1 MKKLLSFL
9 LVITMLLGMQT
20 TVYGAKFESDTI
32 EVVDGPTNKK
42 QEVYVANLL
51 MGGKDVLT
59 DVPTMLYK
67 NRTLVPIAFVVENL
81 GAKIQWNQ
89 DKYEA
94 TITTSDKTIVLKI
107 DSATAYVNG
116 SKTTLPDNVP
126 AKLLGYQGNFRTM
139 VPLRFVSE
147 QLGMNVNWIAET
159 RTAAVDLEKQSITG
173 ITYESKGS
181 NNSQIR
187 FKTTGKVSYTSMY
200 LEGSKVGGQDRI
212 VVDIPSAVLNVQ
224 DSSISVEGNGLLR
237 KPIGADGV
245 SAVRASV
252 FEPAPRN
259 VVRLVVDLE
268 KKKSF
273 NIGFDAATNE
283 LKIDVYNPLNT
294 VKEIALEQRNNM
306 DAVVIRTEDT
316 PQYNVMDLGNRVV
329 IDVLN
334 AQLKASK
341 TEMSVSRGSVSRVR
355 SAVFTP
361 DQNYSADEKIV
372 RVVLDLEPGQSID
385 DVVIEDE
392 NKDILI
398 YVGGRP
404 LEGVDYRKET
414 FSKSVLKMSL
424 QNRGE
429 ASISYNESSRE
440 LNVRIEKSRINWEST
455 NLNISDKIV
464 ESIEIDGE
472 SDNRYYEVKLRLAAG
487 TGYTVQDQGESSN
500 HIVLGFENYNLGN
513 SKYNNKIVVLDAGH
527 GGKDPGASGVK
538 LGLKEKELALD
549 VSKRLEKLLQD
560 AGFMTFQTRTDDT
573 YIGLYDRPGMANN
586 LGADAFVSIHFNW
599 HPDPSVTGVQML
611 YNADPSR
618 DSKTFARIMQEE
630 SLKELGAVD
639 RKIVERP
646 NLVVIRETKMPAVL
660 GEMGF
665 ISNEWEESQ
674 IASEEYRQKIA
685 QALFNGITRYFDEVV
700 LK

>member
-9 LVITMLLGMQT
+9 LVITMLIGMQT
-20 TVYGAKFESDTI
+20 TAYGARFESDTI

-42 QEVYVANLL
+42 QAVYVANLL

-67 NRTLVPIAFVVENL
+67 NRTLVPIAFVVESL

-94 TITTSDKTIVLKI
+94 TITTSNKTIVLKI
-107 DSATAYVNG
+107 DSSTAYVNG
-116 SKTTLPDNVP
+116 SKITLPDNVP

-159 RTAAVDLEKQSITG
+159 RTAAVDIEKQSITG
-173 ITYESKGS
+173 ITYEGKGS

-187 FKTTGKVSYTSMY
+187 FKTTGKVNYTSMY
-200 LEGSKVGGQDRI
+200 LEGSKIGGQDRI
-212 VVDIPSAVLNVQ
+212 VIDIPSAVLNVE
-224 DSSISVEGNGLLR
+224 DSSISVESNGLLR
-237 KPIGADGV
+237 KAIGSNGIT
-245 SAVRASV
+245 SIRASI

-259 VVRLVVDLE
+259 IVRLVVDLD

-273 NIGFDAATNE
+273 TIGFDANASE

-294 VKEIALEQRNNM
+294 VKEIAVEKRNNM
-306 DAVVIRTEDT
+306 DAVVIRTDDV

-329 IDVLN
+329 IDILN

-341 TEMSVSRGSVSRVR
+341 TEIPVSRGSVSRVR
-355 SAVFTP
+355 TAVFTP
-361 DQNYSADEKIV
+361 DQNYSAEEKIV
-372 RVVLDLEPGQSID
+372 RVVLDLEPGQSVE
-385 DVVIEDE
+385 DVLIEDE

-404 LEGVDYRKET
+404 LGGFDYRKET
-414 FSKSVLKMSL
+414 FSKSVLKMNL
-424 QNRGE
+424 QDRGE
-429 ASISYNESSRE
+429 MSIDYNESSRE
-440 LNVRIEKSRINWEST
+440 LNVSIEKSRVNWESS
-455 NLNISDKIV
+455 NLNVSDKIV
-464 ESIEIDGE
+464 ESIQIDAK
-472 SDNRYYEVKLRLAAG
+472 SDSNNYQVRMRLAPG
-487 TGYTVQDQGESSN
+487 TGYTVQDRGESSN
-500 HIVLGFENYNLGN
+500 QIVIGFDNYNLGN
-513 SKYNNKIVVLDAGH
+513 SKYNNKIVVLDSGH
-527 GGKDPGASGVK
+527 GGKDPGAKGVK
-538 LGLKEKELALD
+538 LELKEKDLALD
-549 VSKRLEKLLQD
+549 VSKRLERLLQD

-573 YIGLYDRPGMANN
+573 YIGLYERAGMANN
-586 LGADAFVSIHFNW
+586 LGADLFISNHFNW
-599 HPDPSVTGVQML
+599 HPDPNVTGVQML
-611 YNADPSR
+611 YNPDPGR
-618 DSKTFARIMQEE
+618 DSKTFARMMQEE

-646 NLVVIRETKMPAVL
+646 NLVVIRETKMPSVL
-660 GEMGF
+660 TEMGF
-665 ISNEWEESQ
+665 LSNEWEESQ
-674 IASEEYRQKIA
+674 IASAEYRQKIA

>member
-9 LVITMLLGMQT
+9 LVITMLIGMQT
-20 TVYGAKFESDTI
+20 TAFGAKFESDTI

-42 QEVYVANLL
+42 QAVYVANLL
-51 MGGKDVLT
+51 MGGEDVLT

-94 TITTSDKTIVLKI
+94 TITMGDKTIVLKI

-116 SKTTLPDNVP
+116 TKTTLPDNVP

-147 QLGMNVNWIAET
+147 QLGMGVNWIAET
-159 RTAAVDLEKQSITG
+159 RTAVVDLEKQSITG
-173 ITYESKGS
+173 ITYEKKGS

-187 FKTTGKVSYTSMY
+187 FKTSGKVNYTSMY
-200 LEGSKVGGQDRI
+200 LEGSKIGGQDRI
-212 VVDIPSAVLNVQ
+212 VVDIPSSVLNVQ
-224 DSSISVEGNGLLR
+224 DPTIAVESNGLVR
-237 KPIGADGV
+237 KSIGDNGIT
-245 SAVRASV
+245 AVRASI

-259 VVRLVVDLE
+259 IVRLVVDLD

-273 NIGFDAATNE
+273 NVRFDGTANE
-283 LKIDVYNPLNT
+283 LIIDVFNPLNT
-294 VKEIALEQRNNM
+294 VKDIVVEKRNSL

-341 TEMSVSRGSVSRVR
+341 TEIPVSRGSVSRVR
-355 SAVFTP
+355 TAVFTP
-361 DQNYSADEKIV
+361 DQNYSAEDKIV

-385 DVVIEDE
+385 DVLIEDE
-392 NKDILI
+392 YKDILI

-404 LEGVDYRKET
+404 LEGFDYRKET
-414 FSKSVLKMSL
+414 FSKSLLKMSL
-424 QNRGE
+424 LNQGE
-429 ASISYNESSRE
+429 ASISYNESNQA
-440 LNVRIEKSRINWEST
+440 LNIRIEKSRADWENT
-455 NLNISDKIV
+455 DLNISDKIV
-464 ESIEIDGE
+464 ESIKIDSQ
-472 SDNRYYEVKLRLAAG
+472 SDSRYYEVKLRLAQG
-487 TGYTVQDQGESSN
+487 TGYTVQDQGERSN
-500 HIVLGFENYNLGN
+500 EIIIGFENYNLSN
-513 SKYNNKIVVLDAGH
+513 SKYNNKIIVLDSGH
-527 GGKDPGASGVK
+527 GGKDPGAAGVK

-549 VSKRLEKLLQD
+549 VSKRLERLLQD
-560 AGFMTFQTRTDDT
+560 AGFMTFMTRTDDT
-573 YIGLYDRPGMANN
+573 YIGLYERAGMANN
-586 LGADAFVSIHFNW
+586 LSADLFVSNHFNW
-599 HPDPSVTGVQML
+599 HPDPNVTGVQML
-611 YNADPSR
+611 YNPDPSR
-618 DSKTFARIMQEE
+618 DSKTLAKIMLEE
-630 SLKELGAVD
+630 SLKELGAAD

-660 GEMGF
+660 TELGF
-665 ISNEWEESQ
+665 LSNEWEESL
-674 IASEEYRQKIA
+674 IASEEYRQRIA
-685 QALFNGITRYFDEVV
+685 NALFNGITRYFDEVV